1 MKNTLPPGRLSFY
14 NIRLS
19 HASRSKQPPHNI
31 RLSHAAGHS
40 NIRLSHAGQGA
51 CFSKYPTITRAISDY
66 HTRVGVKISDYHTRN
81 IRLSHADGGGS
92 PSNIRLSHAGRNM
105 KCFYFHGLMGFI
117 EPLSP

>member
-14 NIRLS
+14 NIRLSRTPGHSNIRLS

-31 RLSHAAGHS
+31 RLSHAAGHL

-92 PSNIRLSHAGRNM
+92 PS
-105 KCFYFHGLMGFI
+105 
-117 EPLSP
+117 